1 MSSQREKKKINL
13 WNPHENQKK
22 LIQDKKRFKVILCGR
37 RFGKTTYSVNTLV
50 KHALLKQKGEYF
62 YIAPTYKQAK
72 MIAWKMLLESVQKLP
87 KELVHKINESELY
100 VIIGNNSRIDIKGAD
115 NPDSLRGVGL
125 DGVVLDEYADMKPNV
140 FQEIIRPALTDKK
153 GFAIFIGTPKGFNH
167 FYDIYSYA
175 EQDEKWSAYRFTT
188 YDNPLIDPEE
198 IEEARKAI
206 TEDRFAQEYMADF
219 RKMEGLVYKEFDRS
233 KHIYIE
239 EVPRTN
245 VVLGAIDFG
254 YTNPTAVL
262 RIVQDNDNHYWVT
275 GEWYRTGK
283 TNEEIIEYVKSQD
296 FNKVYPDPA
305 EPDRIEEMNRAGLNI
320 QEVSKDI
327 SKGVD
332 SVRNLFKQDRIH
344 IHKSCT
350 NLISELESYRYPEKR
365 DDKNPD
371 EKPIKEN
378 DHALDALRYALY
390 MQEPVVDE
398 IEEDWGLYEQSY
410 I

>member
-1 MSSQREKKKINL
+1 MSLQKVKINL
-13 WNPHENQKK
+13 WNPHANQKK
-22 LIQDKKRFKVILCGR
+22 LVEDKTRFKVILCGR

-50 KHALLKQKGEYF
+50 KHALLKKKGEYF

-72 MIAWKMLLESVQKLP
+72 MIAWKMLLESLEKLP

-100 VIIGNNSRIDIKGAD
+100 AIIGNGSRIDIKGAD

-125 DGVVLDEYADMKPNV
+125 DGVVLDEYADMKSNV

-167 FYDIYSYA
+167 FYDLYNYA
-175 EQDEKWSAYRFTT
+175 QADEKWQAYKFTT

-206 TEDRFAQEYMADF
+206 TEDRFAQEYLADF

-233 KHIYIE
+233 KHLYGEHNIN
-239 EVPRTN
+239 TN
-245 VVLGAIDFG
+245 MILAGVDFG
-254 YTNPTAVL
+254 YTNPTGVL

-275 GEWYRTGK
+275 DEWYRTGK
-283 TNEEIIEYVKSQD
+283 TNEEIIEYIKAQD

-305 EPDRIEEMNRAGLNI
+305 EPDRIEEMSRAGINV
-320 QEVSKDI
+320 QEVSKDV
-327 SKGVD
+327 SKGID
-332 SVRNLFKQDRIH
+332 SVRNLFKQGRLH
-344 IHKSCT
+344 IHESCT
-350 NLISELESYRYPEKR
+350 HLISELESYRYPEKK
-365 DDKNPD
+365 DNKNED

-378 DHALDALRYALY
+378 DHLLDALRYALF
-390 MQEPVVDE
+390 MQEPKPAEDFT
-398 IEEDWGLYEQSY
+398 DWGLYEEKY
-410 I
+410 M